1 MARGPFQGTHIAGVR
16 PTIVTAPD
24 ALVYINGNSE
34 AVGCPQCQKR
44 FPFNKY
50 ITSIQV
56 DLSVD
61 SAPGSASISLSV
73 PRHIIDDFFF
83 DGEPIVSPMM
93 EIEIFSKGY
102 FLVEGLPQYYPIF
115 WGLVTEVTDDYSGG
129 EHTVSIHCEDI
140 LKWWQ
145 LCQMA
150 VNSAL
155 TSPTPGARGM
165 SLMGNVF
172 FGENPYDMIWTLAQQ
187 SFGDVVVGTGSL
199 VNFISEQGA
208 NKQTFTAALSD
219 LMLYWNERFTRM
231 RSNLLLYGTNGVAVR
246 GDTLAAT
253 YAERKGKNL
262 DLKNMASKAVS
273 KANGGPDAGQMVFD
287 PASPGVVAFKT
298 VVNINVSLWQSD
310 YQPKLELATAVKEA
324 IGFEFFMDVD
334 GSIVF
339 KPPFYNLDVLANK
352 PVSWIQDIDIIDWN
366 WSKSEEPVVTQIQ
379 MSGSFNGN
387 TDWGLGEETTPTTTV
402 TDYHLLRQYGWRT
415 KTVNSE
421 FLGDPQQMFYHGMDI
436 LDRINSK
443 RQRGSVTIP
452 HRPELRLGFPVYVA
466 PKDQMWYVNGISHNI
481 QMGGRATT
489 QLTLTAKRGK
499 FIAPRGVGTMT
510 LRGFSGTAGPVTANA
525 PKPTISSRQIQK
537 SGHFDVVFDEAAS
550 MPPTQPTKPGTPSPY
565 DPMVLRHPKTGRI
578 VGYPNA
584 VMVYTRPVKNDT
596 NETNRNTGQTG
607 RPPQVSKDKIKTW
620 EARDQQNLKALGD
633 AVNFGTDV
641 KLRERYITNRYS
653 YGLTSAGAFVYA
665 RDASRVVQE
674 LTLLPANNVTVTS
687 KVGTVE
693 APKHATAMIR
703 PVSDDRGFEL
713 IGHFRYGRGVSLRD
727 GRLIQR
733 DGQPNDAAKV
743 DTQVALAGDLYAM
756 LTAQSQGLTTAT
768 SLYGNPAELLANL
781 SPEDRQTA
789 GYINPGQKE
798 PVWQETDDNFVRT
811 ATLGSPEQ
819 QGVERSTEAT
829 QLSRALT
836 LAEMGVTDEGNVKDA
851 DCACLIGR
859 ADLAFMNS
867 GYNVKTLNTATH
879 DSSSLSGANLFAA
892 GTGSYASDSFKHQ
905 PLPMVEPN
913 FLPGTRE
920 TTLGKIDT
928 FLFNLYSA
936 LDGPHQAYEASL
948 RGDKLSIDVNSAR
961 DIRDGTITN
970 PTSDLAPPFGPAG
983 RAALGDPRAIAA
995 QANSASADITSKWN
1009 AFGSDLKKNA
1019 ERTQLTK
1026 KISTETSD
1034 LNRAILQRNQ
1044 LMKSHNTGAEDAIA
1058 KGLGGKSYDEALK
1071 ALNQKIADLQNDIQ
1085 HDQTALT
1092 QIG

>member
-1 MARGPFQGTHIAGVR
+1 MARGPFQGTHSAGVR

-34 AVGCPQCQKR
+34 AVGCPQCKKR

-50 ITSIQV
+50 ITSISV
-56 DLSVD
+56 DLSVE
-61 SAPGSASISLSV
+61 SAPGSASINLAV
-73 PRHIIDDFFF
+73 PRHAIDDFFF
-83 DGEPIVSPMM
+83 DGEAIVSPMM

-150 VNSAL
+150 VNSAF
-155 TSPTPGARGM
+155 TSPAPGARGM

-199 VNFISEQGA
+199 VNFVPESGT
-208 NKQTFTAALSD
+208 NKATFTAALKD

-246 GDTLAAT
+246 GDTLSAT
-253 YAERKGKNL
+253 YNAGRKKNL
-262 DLKNMASKAVS
+262 DLKNLASRAVS
-273 KANGGPDAGQMVFD
+273 LANGGADAGQMVFD
-287 PASPGVVAFKT
+287 PTDPGVVAFKT
-298 VVNINVSLWQSD
+298 VFQVNVSFWQSD
-310 YQPKLELATAVKEA
+310 YQPKLELATACKEA

-366 WSKSEEPVVTQIQ
+366 WSKSEEPVITQIQ

-387 TDWGLGEETTPTTTV
+387 TDYGLGEETTPATTV

-436 LDRINSK
+436 LDRTNAK

-466 PKDQMWYVNGISHNI
+466 PKDQMWYVQGISHNI

-499 FIAPRGVGTMT
+499 FIAPQGIGTMT
-510 LRGFSGTAGPVTANA
+510 LRGFTGKAGAVTAAA
-525 PKPTISSRQIQK
+525 PTPKISSRQIQK
-537 SGHFDVVFDEAAS
+537 SGHFDVVFDEPAS
-550 MPPTQPTKPGTPSPY
+550 MPPTNPPTPGSPSPY

-584 VMVYTRPVKNDT
+584 VMVYTRPVKTSSNIVQKNAGNST
-596 NETNRNTGQTG
+596 KPPVVNKANEQAYFNRQKQSLGAF
-607 RPPQVSKDKIKTW
+607 DKS
-620 EARDQQNLKALGD
+620 L
-633 AVNFGTDV
+633 NFGNDV
-641 KLRERYITNRYS
+641 KLRERYITNRFS

-674 LTLLPANNVTVTS
+674 ITLLPANNLTITA
-687 KVGTVE
+687 KTGTVE
-693 APKHATAMIR
+693 APKHASAMIR
-703 PVSDDRGFEL
+703 PVSDDRGFEV

-743 DTQVALAGDLYAM
+743 DTQVALAGDLFAM
-756 LTAQSQGLTTAT
+756 LTAQSQGLTSVT
-768 SLYGNPAELLANL
+768 SGYGNPAELLANL
-781 SPEDRQTA
+781 SPDDRQTA
-789 GYINPGQKE
+789 GYINPDTKE
-798 PVWQETDDNFVRT
+798 PVWQDNDDNFVRT
-811 ATLGSPEQ
+811 ATLGTPEQ
-819 QGVERSTEAT
+819 KGVERSVEAT

-836 LAEMGVTDEGNVKDA
+836 LAEMTVTDTSA
-851 DCACLIGR
+851 DDLDCPCLVGR
-859 ADLAFMNS
+859 SDLAFMNT
-867 GYNVKTLNTATH
+867 GYNVKTINTTIQDA
-879 DSSSLSGANLFAA
+879 SSLSGASLFDP
-892 GTGSYASDSFKHQ
+892 GTGANSAASFKNQ
-905 PLPMVEPN
+905 PLPLVEN
-913 FLPGTRE
+913 TNSGTRE
-920 TTLGKIDT
+920 ETLGKIDT
-928 FLFNLYSA
+928 FLLNLYQA
-936 LDGPHQAYEASL
+936 LDGPHQAYEAQL
-948 RGDKLSIDVNSAR
+948 RGENLPQDAITAEDR
-961 DIRDGTITN
+961 RFGTATDTN
-970 PTSDLAPPFGPAG
+970 LAPPFGPAG
-983 RAALGDPRAIAA
+983 RAALGDPRAIAQ
-995 QANSASADITSKWN
+995 QADSASSDIAKKWE

-1019 ERTQLTK
+1019 KKAELNT
-1026 KISTETSD
+1026 KISQEQAN
-1034 LNRAILQRNQ
+1034 LKKAIAQRDQ
-1044 LMKSHNTGAEDAIA
+1044 LMKSQHTPAEDDVAKAI
-1058 KGLGGKSYDEALK
+1058 GGKSYNESLA
-1071 ALNQKIADLQNDIQ
+1071 ALNQRIADLEMDLHN
-1085 HDQTALT
+1085 DQTSLN